1 MTGNEALDNSIF
13 GEEASDCFVSEE
25 ELRLMQKDES
35 VWEKLSAQARQSS
48 IDSDW
53 VELVDHQR
61 HPDRYIRDVLD
72 FNLWTCPSADD
83 QLDIVHAIHD
93 HERVTVRSGNGVG
106 KTGVAGRII
115 LWYLYNHYPS
125 IVITTASVGRQVEK
139 QIWGETRKAFRGAK
153 VDLGGQLLNTE
164 LKIEEDWYAMGFSTD
179 EPEKLAGFHS
189 PNMLVVVDEPGKV
202 PEGCFEAVEG
212 LLTTEK
218 AKLLLIGN
226 PLDPTSYFG
235 RTHLHP
241 RESRSWVKLHID
253 CWNTPNV
260 RAGRNIIP
268 ALVAHDWP
276 RKRLEEWGE
285 YNPFYQV
292 RVKGDFPDTGD
303 KNLIPYH
310 MVHSALE
317 RTIRPAGRKI
327 LAIDVAQ
334 FGQDKSVI
342 GRLWG
347 NQFRVL
353 KKYWKLDGPA
363 LANKTVKVL
372 DEGEKDIDEI
382 RVDAIGW
389 GADCYTSLRDKKKGG
404 TNRERELLKDIK
416 VVPVNVSEK
425 VKSPKARK
433 SFYNVRAEAGYS
445 VRQMFEEGQIDIDD
459 EDLGVQLANIWYDFK
474 DGRWILEDKEKFK
487 TRARV
492 RPDELDSLLI
502 AKAIVRGGVP
512 SIW

>member
-1 MTGNEALDNSIF
+1 MMQGTAADYL
-13 GEEASDCFVSEE
+13 VSEE
-25 ELRLMQKDES
+25 ELVRMQKDES
-35 VWEKLSAQARQSS
+35 VWDKLSARVKQSS

-53 VELVDHQR
+53 AVLVNHQR
-61 HPDRYIRDVLD
+61 HPGRYMKDVLGFD
-72 FNLWTCPSADD
+72 LWTCPDADD
-83 QLDIVHAIHD
+83 QLDVALAVRD
-93 HERVTVRSGNGVG
+93 HQRVTVRSGNGPG
-106 KTGVAGRII
+106 KTAVAGRIAI
-115 LWYLYNHYPS
+115 WFLYNYYPS
-125 IVITTASVGRQVEK
+125 IVITTAPTARQVEK
-139 QIWGETRKAFRGAK
+139 QLWGEIRKAHKEARE
-153 VDLGGQLLNTE
+153 DLGGQIFTTE
-164 LKIEEDWYAMGFSTD
+164 IRIEEGWYAMGFSTD
-179 EPEKLAGFHS
+179 EPERFHGFHA
-189 PNMLVVVDEPGKV
+189 PHILVIVDEAGGV
-202 PEGCFEAVEG
+202 SESIFEAIEG
-212 LLTTEK
+212 LLTTAK

-260 RAGRNIIP
+260 RAGKDIVP
-268 ALVAHDWP
+268 ALVTYDWP
-276 RKRLEEWGE
+276 QKRLDEWGE

-292 RVKGDFPDTGD
+292 KVKGNFPDTGD

-317 RTIRPAGRKI
+317 RMIRPAGRK
-327 LAIDVAQ
+327 LLSIDAAQ

-342 GRLWG
+342 SRLWG

-353 KKYWKLDGPA
+353 RKYWKLDGPA
-363 LANKTVKVL
+363 LANKTMRVIE
-372 DEGEKDIDEI
+372 EGETDVDEI

-389 GADCYTSLRDKKKGG
+389 GSDCYTSLRDKRLKG
-404 TNRERELLKDIK
+404 TDREKVLLKDTRI
-416 VVPVNVSEK
+416 VPVYVSEK
-425 VKSPKARK
+425 VKSSKARK
-433 SFYNVRAEAGYS
+433 LYYNVRAEAGYI
-445 VRQMFEEGQIDIDD
+445 VRQMFEEGCIDIDD

-502 AKAIVRGGVP
+502 AKAIVRGGSP
-512 SIW
+512 SIY